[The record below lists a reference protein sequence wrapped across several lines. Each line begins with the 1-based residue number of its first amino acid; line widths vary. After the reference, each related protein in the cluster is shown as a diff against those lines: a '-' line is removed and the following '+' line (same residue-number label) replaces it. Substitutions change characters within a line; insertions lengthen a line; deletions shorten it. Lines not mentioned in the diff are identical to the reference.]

1 MRITCEDGVDD
12 SSPKILKPQLT
23 MARDQMTLSFDS
35 ASRKGTYYVYGYG
48 ELQGIYQNAGYAV
61 QRAAQ
66 FNGVAV
72 TSRLAGV
79 LESGNRPTAYEIS
92 DLGDTSVREGESTL
106 EACMRIILASA
117 GNEIDFQA
125 DKEDGES
132 MIDFINGQVSGE
144 ALELS
149 DCTTENVLYLI
160 GQGTPVAAL
169 TGNGNAV
176 LLTGYGRTSV
186 KYLNL
191 TTQEEDTVTFEE
203 MNRMVNASGNT
214 FLGYT
219 Q

>member
-1 MRITCEDGVDD
+1 
-12 SSPKILKPQLT
+12 
-23 MARDQMTLSFDS
+23 
-35 ASRKGTYYVYGYG
+35 
-48 ELQGIYQNAGYAV
+48 
-61 QRAAQ
+61 
-66 FNGVAV
+66 
-72 TSRLAGV
+72 
-79 LESGNRPTAYEIS
+79 
-92 DLGDTSVREGESTL
+92 
-106 EACMRIILASA
+106 
-117 GNEIDFQA
+117 
-125 DKEDGES
+125 